1 MPVPSVAFDCRAEL
15 GGGGGGGSLGVEGA
29 EWISYEYSCSLPCTT
44 KQKMAPQRETPPIK
58 KWREWVGWREERK
71 EETGTRK
78 NRESQGKVMEDYGKW
93 RQTERVVGD
102 QAEWQGSIR

>member
-1 MPVPSVAFDCRAEL
+1 
-15 GGGGGGGSLGVEGA
+15 
-29 EWISYEYSCSLPCTT
+29 
-44 KQKMAPQRETPPIK
+44 MAPQRETPPIK
-58 KWREWVGWREERK
+58 KWREWMGWREERK